1 MADCTIS
8 TGMHTSDYNRTRL
21 RATRFDANTGQSR
34 ARATHRQRI
43 SKRKHHLED
52 DNCEVH
58 TVLTQ
63 REGWV
68 TPTNAL
74 GQDLHMRA
82 HTRVHAK
89 GRIPHNVRRS
99 VLYFL
104 QYGTPGVR
112 DAQTHPL

>member
-8 TGMHTSDYNRTRL
+8 TGMQTSDYNKTRP
-21 RATRFDANTGQSR
+21 RGTRFDATTGQSR
-34 ARATHRQRI
+34 ALATHRQRI
-43 SKRKHHLED
+43 PYRKHHLED

-74 GQDLHMRA
+74 GQHLHMSA
-82 HTRVHAK
+82 HTRACTQRAAVH
-89 GRIPHNVRRS
+89 
-99 VLYFL
+99 
-104 QYGTPGVR
+104 TP
-112 DAQTHPL
+112 